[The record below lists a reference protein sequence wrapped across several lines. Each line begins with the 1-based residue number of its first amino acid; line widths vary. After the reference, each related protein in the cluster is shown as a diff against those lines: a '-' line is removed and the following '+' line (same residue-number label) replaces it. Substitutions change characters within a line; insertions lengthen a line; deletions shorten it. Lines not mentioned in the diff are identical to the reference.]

1 MAVER
6 KKISNTPEIENISGN
21 ENLLLGVTGGNKRV
35 STQRFKEYVGESITK
50 VFTEKVEG
58 AQTVLDGAPANET
71 VYDVVY
77 LVAHSKFAA
86 RVQNGIYVNYYSEW
100 MGSDGYQTEFV
111 RSDRMFYCVDDMNT
125 YVWNGD
131 NLVEQIN
138 DSLSV
143 FQESTEEE
151 IEEMIANGTWKEGV
165 IYYTVEE

>member
-21 ENLLLGVTGGNKRV
+21 ENLLLGVTGGNKRI

-50 VFTEKVEG
+50 VFTEKIEG
-58 AQTVLDGAPANET
+58 THTVLDGAPANET

-86 RVQNGIYVNYYSEW
+86 RVQNGSYVNYYSEW

-111 RSDRMFYCVDDMNT
+111 RSDRMFYCVDDST
-125 YVWNGD
+125 LYVYNGETLNVYTSNIYVTQAKFD
-131 NLVEQIN
+131 ELQKNGLI
-138 DSLSV
+138 D
-143 FQESTEEE
+143 ESRDYFILEEP
-151 IEEMIANGTWKEGV
+151 
-165 IYYTVEE
+165 

>member
-58 AQTVLDGAPANET
+58 IQTILDGAPANET

-86 RVQNGIYVNYYSEW
+86 RVQNGSYVNYYSEW

-111 RSDRMFYCVDDMNT
+111 RSDRMFYCVDDST
-125 YVWNGD
+125 LYVYNGETLNVYTSNIYVTQTKFD
-131 NLVEQIN
+131 ELQKNGLI
-138 DSLSV
+138 D
-143 FQESTEEE
+143 ESRDYFILEES
-151 IEEMIANGTWKEGV
+151 
-165 IYYTVEE
+165 

>member
-35 STQRFKEYVGESITK
+35 STKRFKEYVGESITK
-50 VFTEKVEG
+50 VFTEKIEG
-58 AQTVLDGAPANET
+58 THTVLDGAPANET

-86 RVQNGIYVNYYSEW
+86 RVQNGSYVNYYSEW

-111 RSDRMFYCVDDMNT
+111 RSDRMFYCVDDST
-125 YVWNGD
+125 LYVYDGETLNVYTSNIYVTQTKFDELKKDGLID
-131 NLVEQIN
+131 
-138 DSLSV
+138 
-143 FQESTEEE
+143 ESRDYFILEES
-151 IEEMIANGTWKEGV
+151 
-165 IYYTVEE
+165 

>member
-1 MAVER
+1 MATER

-21 ENLLLGVTGGNKRV
+21 ENLLLGVTGGNKRI

-58 AQTVLDGAPANET
+58 TQTVLDGAPANET

-86 RVQNGIYVNYYSEW
+86 RVQNSIYTNYYSEW

-111 RSDRMFYCVDDMNT
+111 RSDRMFYCVDDST
-125 YVWNGD
+125 LYVYNGETLNVYTSNIYVTQAKFD
-131 NLVEQIN
+131 ELQKNGLI
-138 DSLSV
+138 D
-143 FQESTEEE
+143 ESRDYFILEES
-151 IEEMIANGTWKEGV
+151 
-165 IYYTVEE
+165 

>member
-21 ENLLLGVTGGNKRV
+21 ENLLLGVTGGNKRI

-86 RVQNGIYVNYYSEW
+86 RVQNGSYVNYYSEW

-111 RSDRMFYCVDDMNT
+111 RSDRMFYCVDDST
-125 YVWNGD
+125 LYVYDGETLNVYTSNIYVTQAKFDELQKNGLID
-131 NLVEQIN
+131 
-138 DSLSV
+138 
-143 FQESTEEE
+143 ESRDYFILEES
-151 IEEMIANGTWKEGV
+151 
-165 IYYTVEE
+165 

>member
-21 ENLLLGVTGGNKRV
+21 ENLLLGVTGGNKRI

-50 VFTEKVEG
+50 VFTEKIEG
-58 AQTVLDGAPANET
+58 THTVLDGAPANET

-86 RVQNGIYVNYYSEW
+86 RVQNGSYVNYYSEW

-111 RSDRMFYCVDDMNT
+111 RSDRMFYCVDDST
-125 YVWNGD
+125 LYVYNGETLNVYTSNIYVTQAKFD
-131 NLVEQIN
+131 ELQKNGLI
-138 DSLSV
+138 D
-143 FQESTEEE
+143 ESRDYFILEES
-151 IEEMIANGTWKEGV
+151 
-165 IYYTVEE
+165 

>member
-58 AQTVLDGAPANET
+58 TQTVLDGSPANET

-86 RVQNGIYVNYYSEW
+86 RVQNGSYTNYYSEW
-100 MGSDGYQTEFV
+100 MGNDGYQTEFV
-111 RSDRMFYCVDDMNT
+111 RSDRMFYCVDDST
-125 YVWNGD
+125 LYVYDGETLNVYTSNIYVTQAKFDELQKNGLID
-131 NLVEQIN
+131 
-138 DSLSV
+138 
-143 FQESTEEE
+143 ESRDYFILEES
-151 IEEMIANGTWKEGV
+151 
-165 IYYTVEE
+165 

>member
-58 AQTVLDGAPANET
+58 TQTVLDGAPATGT

-86 RVQNGIYVNYYSEW
+86 RVQNDIYENYYSEW

-111 RSDRMFYCVDDMNT
+111 RSDRMFYCVDDST
-125 YVWNGD
+125 LYVYDGETLNVYTSNIYVTQAKFDELQKNGLID
-131 NLVEQIN
+131 
-138 DSLSV
+138 
-143 FQESTEEE
+143 ESRDYFILEES
-151 IEEMIANGTWKEGV
+151 
-165 IYYTVEE
+165 

>member
-58 AQTVLDGAPANET
+58 TQTVLDGSPANET

-86 RVQNGIYVNYYSEW
+86 RVQNDIYENYYSEW

-111 RSDRMFYCVDDMNT
+111 RSDRMFYCVDDST
-125 YVWNGD
+125 LYVYDGETLNVYTSNIYVTQAKFDELQKNGLID
-131 NLVEQIN
+131 
-138 DSLSV
+138 
-143 FQESTEEE
+143 ESRDYFILEES
-151 IEEMIANGTWKEGV
+151 
-165 IYYTVEE
+165 

>member
-50 VFTEKVEG
+50 VFTEKVEDT
-58 AQTVLDGAPANET
+58 QTVLDGAPANET

-86 RVQNGIYVNYYSEW
+86 RVQNDIYVNYYSEW

-111 RSDRMFYCVDDMNT
+111 RSDRMFYCVDDST
-125 YVWNGD
+125 LYVYNGETLNVYTSNIYVTQAKFD
-131 NLVEQIN
+131 ELQKNGLI
-138 DSLSV
+138 D
-143 FQESTEEE
+143 ESRDYFILEES
-151 IEEMIANGTWKEGV
+151 
-165 IYYTVEE
+165 

>member
-58 AQTVLDGAPANET
+58 TQTVLDGSPANET

-86 RVQNGIYVNYYSEW
+86 RVQNGSYTNYYSEW

-111 RSDRMFYCVDDMNT
+111 RSDRMFYCVDDST
-125 YVWNGD
+125 LYVYDGETLNVYTSNIYVTQAKFDELQKNGLID
-131 NLVEQIN
+131 
-138 DSLSV
+138 
-143 FQESTEEE
+143 ESRDYFILEES
-151 IEEMIANGTWKEGV
+151 
-165 IYYTVEE
+165 

>member
-58 AQTVLDGAPANET
+58 TQTVLDGAPANET

-86 RVQNGIYVNYYSEW
+86 RVQNGIYANYYSEW

-111 RSDRMFYCVDDMNT
+111 RSDRMFYCVDDST
-125 YVWNGD
+125 LYVYNGETLNVYTSNIYVTQAKFD
-131 NLVEQIN
+131 ELKKDGLI
-138 DSLSV
+138 D
-143 FQESTEEE
+143 ESRDYFILEES
-151 IEEMIANGTWKEGV
+151 
-165 IYYTVEE
+165 

>member
-6 KKISNTPEIENISGN
+6 KKISNTPEIDNISGN

-58 AQTVLDGAPANET
+58 TQTVLDGAPANET

-86 RVQNGIYVNYYSEW
+86 RVQNGSYVNYYSEW

-111 RSDRMFYCVDDMNT
+111 RSDRMFYCVDDST
-125 YVWNGD
+125 LYVYDGETLNVYTSNIYVTQTKFDELKKDGLID
-131 NLVEQIN
+131 
-138 DSLSV
+138 
-143 FQESTEEE
+143 ESRDYFILEES
-151 IEEMIANGTWKEGV
+151 
-165 IYYTVEE
+165 

>member
-1 MAVER
+1 MAVDR

-58 AQTVLDGAPANET
+58 TQTVLDGAPANET

-77 LVAHSKFAA
+77 LVARSRFAA
-86 RVQNGIYVNYYSEW
+86 RVQNDIYTNYYSEW

-111 RSDRMFYCVDDMNT
+111 RSDRMFYCVDDST
-125 YVWNGD
+125 LYVYNGEVLTVYTSNIYVTQAKFD
-131 NLVEQIN
+131 ELQKNGLI
-138 DSLSV
+138 D
-143 FQESTEEE
+143 ESRDYFILEES
-151 IEEMIANGTWKEGV
+151 
-165 IYYTVEE
+165 

>member
-58 AQTVLDGAPANET
+58 TQTVLDGAPATGT

-77 LVAHSKFAA
+77 LVAHLKFAA
-86 RVQNGIYVNYYSEW
+86 RVQNDIYENYYSEW

-111 RSDRMFYCVDDMNT
+111 RSDRMFYCVDDST
-125 YVWNGD
+125 LYVYDGETLNVYTSNIYVTQAKFDELQKNGLID
-131 NLVEQIN
+131 
-138 DSLSV
+138 
-143 FQESTEEE
+143 ESRDYFILEES
-151 IEEMIANGTWKEGV
+151 
-165 IYYTVEE
+165 

>member
-50 VFTEKVEG
+50 VFTEKIEG
-58 AQTVLDGAPANET
+58 THTVLDGAPANET

-86 RVQNGIYVNYYSEW
+86 RVQNGSYVNYYSEW

-111 RSDRMFYCVDDMNT
+111 RSDRMFYCVDDST
-125 YVWNGD
+125 LYVYNGETLNVYTSNIYVTQAKFD
-131 NLVEQIN
+131 ELQKNGLI
-138 DSLSV
+138 D
-143 FQESTEEE
+143 ESRDYFILEES
-151 IEEMIANGTWKEGV
+151 
-165 IYYTVEE
+165 

>member
-58 AQTVLDGAPANET
+58 TQTVLDGAPANET

-86 RVQNGIYVNYYSEW
+86 RVQNDIYENYYSEW
-100 MGSDGYQTEFV
+100 MGCDGYQTEFV
-111 RSDRMFYCVDDMNT
+111 RSDRMFYCVDDMT
-125 YVWNGD
+125 LYVYNGETLNVYTSNIYVTQAKFD
-131 NLVEQIN
+131 ELQKNGLI
-138 DSLSV
+138 D
-143 FQESTEEE
+143 ESRDYFILEES
-151 IEEMIANGTWKEGV
+151 
-165 IYYTVEE
+165 